1 MNTKP
6 ITTKGRKVLITD
18 LALPEENSKNY
29 RIACLM
35 DDRKLL
41 DIRCENRVQTS
52 ILGNIY
58 VGRVQKIVKNLN
70 AAFIEIAPGLPCYYP
85 MNDKRDPIFVHKI
98 PSRQLVQ
105 GDEVLVQ
112 VERESVKTKAPSV
125 TTNLNLTGRYL
136 VLTTEKKQIGISA
149 KIKKERREELKALI
163 QNNYHGFYGVIVR
176 TNAQN
181 IPDQVFLEE
190 LQQMERQLTDMIKK
204 AATRTCFSCIY
215 ETAPKYMAYL
225 QNCRQEGLEEIVT
238 DLPEVLGQIREYQ
251 EHYPV
256 FQDIP
261 VRFYE
266 DALLSLANLYNL
278 SGQIQSALHKKV
290 WLKSGGHLIIEPTE
304 ALTVI
309 DVNTGKSVIKKDPQK
324 HFLKIN
330 LEAAA
335 EIAHQMRLRNLSG
348 IVIVDFIDLDASDD
362 QQELL
367 NFLRQAVRRDPV
379 PVQVHDMTKLGLVE
393 ITRKKIEK
401 NLQEQ
406 LTS

>member
-41 DIRCENRVQTS
+41 DIRCENKAQTS

-163 QNNYHGFYGVIVR
+163 QNNYHGSYGVIVR

-215 ETAPKYMAYL
+215 ETVPKYMAYL
-225 QNCRQEGLEEIVT
+225 QNCQQEGLEEIVT

-251 EHYPV
+251 KHYPV